1 MDEYTVKIV
10 IATHKK
16 YQMPEDSMYIPLHV
30 GAEGKRDSNGN
41 EIDLGYIKDNT
52 GENISIYND
61 FFCELTGL
69 YWAWKNLSADYIG
82 IFHYRRHFSM
92 NKKILEYKQL
102 KPFLGKIKLFV
113 PKKRWYVIETLKS
126 HYAHTHH
133 LEHLDVTRNVISKKY
148 PDYLKNFDKIMNR
161 RWGYMFNMMI
171 AEYDFIN
178 AYCSWVFDVL
188 FDVFSNIDFSNY
200 SVFEKRFIGRVSEL
214 LFNVWLNKAIEDGL
228 IKKSEIMELDCAVE
242 ENMFIKIPEFLKA
255 KYLGK
260 KYGSSF

>member
-1 MDEYTVKIV
+1 M
-10 IATHKK
+10 
-16 YQMPEDSMYIPLHV
+16 
-30 GAEGKRDSNGN
+30 
-41 EIDLGYIKDNT
+41 
-52 GENISIYND
+52 
-61 FFCELTGL
+61 
-69 YWAWKNLSADYIG
+69 
-82 IFHYRRHFSM
+82 
-92 NKKILEYKQL
+92 
-102 KPFLGKIKLFV
+102 KLFV